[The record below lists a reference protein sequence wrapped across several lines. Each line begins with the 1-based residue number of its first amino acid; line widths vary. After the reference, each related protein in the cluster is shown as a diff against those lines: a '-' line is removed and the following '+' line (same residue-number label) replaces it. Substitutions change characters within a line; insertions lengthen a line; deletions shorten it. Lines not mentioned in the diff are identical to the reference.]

1 MVNEEQLLASL
12 FEDEMDPKKMDI
24 YVVTMYLQKKQITVD
39 YPGITHYVYTHYDDV
54 KMDDDDNRN
63 TNEAS
68 LFWQANLD
76 QMKKTISGLEDQ
88 VDEAKKYE
96 ALKEVPDKI
105 KNHIKLALEQY
116 KTFFDEINKVREEA
130 KDTTAKLEKAT
141 LDLSDAQEK
150 LTDANEK
157 LVLTQRN
164 LKIAER
170 KLEGT
175 QNQFISILGIFSALI
190 FSLFGG
196 FDAFKEIFTNVK
208 KAPLSSTLIAGS
220 ILMMGLLVLI
230 FLLIQSIGVLSGKTY
245 LACGCSNTK
254 ECTHAFVDRYPLFI
268 TSLDIFGLIFLS
280 GVLVHLSNI
289 HGFWFKNLMFNYV
302 MDIVVLI
309 AIVALIFRIYCIFKP
324 KER

>member
-12 FEDEMDPKKMDI
+12 FEDEMGPEKMDL

-116 KTFFDEINKVREEA
+116 KTFFDEINQVREEA
-130 KDTTAKLEKAT
+130 KNTTAKLEKAT
-141 LDLSDAQEK
+141 QDLSDAQE
-150 LTDANEK
+150 
-157 LVLTQRN
+157 
-164 LKIAER
+164 

-190 FSLFGG
+190 FGLFGG

-254 ECTHAFVDRYPLFI
+254 ECTHSFVDRYPLFI

-289 HGFWFKNLMFNYV
+289 HGFWFKNLKFNRYASY
-302 MDIVVLI
+302 IVFGAILLLI
-309 AIVALIFRIYCIFKP
+309 GRIGVIFKAKKKKKRKIFNFLKRNP
-324 KER
+324 G